1 MSKRADNAPRQDIKM
16 YEPTEVL
23 IIGIDTS
30 DGPSHWGHDAESNK
44 EPLLEATVLFTMEYG
59 VIQPVLGRRD
69 GEKIVIVAGR
79 GRTRHLREANVRR
92 ATEGLPPWT
101 LPVRIVKGDE
111 KRMRILKTAENS
123 HRRDQHPLARARQA
137 YELSQLMPEAEAAT
151 AMGLG
156 VPQFKAV
163 IKFLDL
169 APAGVKAVEA
179 GWLKP
184 TAALELVTLSEAD
197 QTTRVAELAEIMA
210 RSNGKKVTARQV
222 KAKIQA
228 AAGEEPSET
237 PTTRI
242 KKVTAILDKLEDG
255 ATKDDLWSVIKR
267 IRNALKP

>member
-1 MSKRADNAPRQDIKM
+1 MSKRADSAPRQDIKM
-16 YEPTEVL
+16 YDPTEVL

-30 DGPSHWGHDAESNK
+30 DGPSHWGYDGDSNK
-44 EPLLEATVLFTMEYG
+44 ESLLEATVLFTMEYG

-92 ATEGLPPWT
+92 AADGLPPWP

-123 HRRDQHPLARARQA
+123 HRRDQNPMARARQA

-169 APAGVKAVEA
+169 APEVVKVVEK
-179 GWLKP
+179 GGLKP
-184 TAALELVTLSEAD
+184 TAAMELVSLSEAD
-197 QTTRVAELAEIMA
+197 QTARLAEIMA
-210 RSNGKKVTARQV
+210 SSNGKKVTARQV
-222 KAKIQA
+222 KAKIHA
-228 AAGEEPSET
+228 AAGEDPPET
-237 PTTRI
+237 PSTRI
-242 KKVTAILDKLEDG
+242 KKVSAILEKLEER
-255 ATKDDLWSVIKR
+255 ATKDDLLEAIAK
-267 IRNALKP
+267 IRRALKP